1 MFFYFLVETA
11 KRTWKVL
18 RQQFKL
24 HFDKLP
30 VLPSGSGA
38 NDNIDVEWPYFKS
51 LMFLKDIFEKRPTTG
66 NLDEPENTEVE
77 ASNNEVGI
85 SNSDDEEETQINE
98 DDISSPPTPSS
109 QTSSS
114 VGQSTSRHSAAPIR
128 RSSQKHDRLGYR
140 KRPNQVEVIGKSLLD
155 LEKEKM
161 QMKKAK
167 EETKVDKNDEDVA
180 FFTSLLPHVRKL
192 QPDEKLAFRI
202 KVQQLLIETAYGRK
216 AESNQ
221 VSATT
226 PSSFAHEHEVTFDG
240 VNSYAVLRSN
250 TFDYM

>member
-1 MFFYFLVETA
+1 META
-11 KRTWKVL
+11 KKTWKVL
-18 RQQFKL
+18 RQQFKV

-30 VLPSGSGA
+30 VLHSGSGA
-38 NDNIDVEWPYFKS
+38 SDNIDVEWPYFKS

-66 NLDEPENTEVE
+66 NLGEPENTEVGV
-77 ASNNEVGI
+77 SNNEVGI
-85 SNSDDEEETQINE
+85 SNSDDEEDTQIND
-98 DDISSPPTPSS
+98 DDISSPPTPPS

-128 RSSQKHDRLGYR
+128 RASQKNDRLGYR

-155 LEKEKM
+155 LEKEKL

-167 EETKVDKNDEDVA
+167 EATNVDKNDEDIA

-202 KVQQLLIETAYGRK
+202 KVQQLLMEKAYGRK
-216 AESNQ
+216 AESNEMPNS
-221 VSATT
+221 VPATT
-226 PSSFAHEHEVTFDG
+226 PSSFAHEQEITFDG